1 MAVAGW
7 RDALRRFSGR
17 GAYPHQ
23 FAFLLLF
30 PFRALILSPRKL
42 VSRLHLTDTS
52 RVLAVGPGP
61 GFFSVCVAR
70 AIPGATFI
78 SLISSARC

>member
-1 MAVAGW
+1 MAIAGW

-30 PFRALILSPRKL
+30 PFRSLILSPRKL
-42 VSRLHLTDTS
+42 VSRLHLT
-52 RVLAVGPGP
+52 A
-61 GFFSVCVAR
+61 
-70 AIPGATFI
+70 
-78 SLISSARC
+78 SARC